1 MTLINTNDSF
11 WCTTI
16 ITKYRTNSTQH
27 IHTKKGLGLA
37 IIQVYQNANC
47 SSSYINIWGV
57 LSTYSITKKKV
68 PLQLAIFQQISL
80 LPYISSSVFLV
91 LDWTGYQWG
100 VEVHLWSH
108 YHLNLVVH
116 CLQLGCL
123 HDHPWLPASTSTS
136 TSTSTITINSLPIK
150 KQNNGDI

>member
-57 LSTYSITKKKV
+57 LSTYSITKKKG
-68 PLQLAIFQQISL
+68 PTLACY
-80 LPYISSSVFLV
+80 LPADLIAAIYLFLCLFGLG
-91 LDWTGYQWG
+91 LDWLSVGGGG
-100 VEVHLWSH
+100 V
-108 YHLNLVVH
+108 LVAT
-116 CLQLGCL
+116 LSFELGCA
-123 HDHPWLPASTSTS
+123 LPTVGLFAWP
-136 TSTSTITINSLPIK
+136 SLAACK
-150 KQNNGDI
+150 HKHKHNNN

>member
-1 MTLINTNDSF
+1 MPIVLAVTLTYEECF
-11 WCTTI
+11 
-16 ITKYRTNSTQH
+16 QH
-27 IHTKKGLGLA
+27 IAQQQK
-37 IIQVYQNANC
+37 N
-47 SSSYINIWGV
+47 V
-57 LSTYSITKKKV
+57 L
-68 PLQLAIFQQISL
+68 LQLAIFQQISL

-108 YHLNLVVH
+108 YHLSLVVH

-123 HDHPWLPASTSTS
+123 HDHPWLPASTST
-136 TSTSTITINSLPIK
+136 ITINSLPIE